1 MVVVDIVVVVL
12 GAVLVAF
19 TLSAAVRAVV
29 VPRGTPVLLTRIV
42 FVVMRRLFDLWS
54 RRATTYEERDRA
66 MALYAPLSLLCLAFV
81 WLILVQAGYTA
92 MFWGIGVN
100 PLRAAFRLSGSSMFT
115 LGFAPFLD
123 LPTTV
128 LGFSEAALGLSLVA
142 LLITYLP
149 SVYATFSR
157 REHLVALLEVRAGS
171 PPSAVE
177 LIERYARID
186 WLDRIDDLWPRWED
200 WFVDVEESHTS
211 LPALV
216 FFRSPQPERSWVTAA
231 GAVLDTASFVAS
243 SFPGHHPDAEICVR
257 SGSLALRRIADYFE
271 IDYDPNPRRGDPISV
286 SREEY
291 EEMHERLARAEVI
304 LRPVTDETWLDFV
317 GWRVNYDTVLLSL
330 ASLTM
335 APYAPWSSDRS
346 LAVRRAAFTSWGRRR
361 RAVKR

>member
-1 MVVVDIVVVVL
+1 MVVVDVVVFVL

-19 TLSAAVRAVV
+19 TLSAAIRAVV
-29 VPRGTPVLLTRIV
+29 VPRGTPVFLNRIV
-42 FVVMRRLFDLWS
+42 FVGMRRLFDLWG
-54 RRATTYEERDRA
+54 RRANTYEERDRA
-66 MALYAPLSLLCLAFV
+66 MAFYAPLSLLSLAFV
-81 WLILVQAGYTA
+81 WLLLVQAGYTA
-92 MFWGIGVN
+92 MFWAIGIHS
-100 PLRAAFRLSGSSMFT
+100 LRHAFRLSGSSLLT
-115 LGFAPFLD
+115 LGFAPFSD

-128 LGFSEAALGLSLVA
+128 LGLSEAALGLSLLA

-157 REHLVALLEVRAGS
+157 REQLVALLEARAGS
-171 PPSAVE
+171 PPSAAE

-186 WLDRIDDLWPRWED
+186 WLDRLEDLWPRWEE

-211 LPALV
+211 LPALA
-216 FFRSPQPERSWVTAA
+216 FFRSPQPDRSWVTAA

-243 SFPGHHPDAEICVR
+243 SFPGHYPDAEICVR
-257 SGSLALRRIADYFE
+257 SGALALRRIADYFE
-271 IDYDPNPRRGDPISV
+271 IPYNANPQRGDPISV

-291 EEMHERLARAEVI
+291 EEMHERLARAGVI
-304 LRPVTDETWLDFV
+304 LRPVTDDTWLDFA

-346 LAVRRAAFTSWGRRR
+346 LSIRRVSFTAWGRRHR
-361 RAVKR
+361 GAHR

>member
-1 MVVVDIVVVVL
+1 MVVVDVVVFVF
-12 GAVLVAF
+12 GAFLVAG

-42 FVVMRRLFDLWS
+42 FSAIRKLFDLWGK
-54 RRATTYEERDRA
+54 RARSYEDRDRA
-66 MALYAPLSLLCLAFV
+66 MALYAPLSLLSLAFV
-81 WLILVQAGYTA
+81 WLALVLAGYTA
-92 MFWGIGVN
+92 MFWAIGVN
-100 PLRAAFRLSGSSMFT
+100 PVRDAFRLSGSSMLT
-115 LGFAPFLD
+115 LGVAAFPD

-128 LGFSEAALGLSLVA
+128 LGFSEAALGLSLLA

-157 REHLVALLEVRAGS
+157 REQMVALLEVRAGS

-177 LIERYARID
+177 LIERYALIGWVD
-186 WLDRIDDLWPRWED
+186 QLHELWSQWET
-200 WFVDVEESHTS
+200 WFVDIEESHTS

-216 FFRSPQPERSWVTAA
+216 FFRSPQPDRSWVTAA
-231 GAVLDTASFVAS
+231 GTVLDTGAFVAS
-243 SFPGHHPDAEICVR
+243 SFPSHHPDAEVCVR
-257 SGSLALRRIADYFE
+257 SGSLALRRIADYFA
-271 IDYDPNPRRGDPISV
+271 IPYDPAPRRGDPISV

-291 EEMHERLARAEVI
+291 EAMHARLSRAGVS
-304 LRPVTDETWLDFV
+304 LRPVTEETWLDFA

-346 LAVRRAAFTSWGRRR
+346 IVVRRDVRRPFMNRR
-361 RAVKR
+361 RANGR